1 MDELLVIL
9 GPTATGKS
17 GLGMRL
23 SRHLDGEI
31 VNADA
36 LQVYRELD
44 IGTDKP
50 TTEERELVPH
60 HLIDLKAPEERFSA
74 GEFARAARAVISE
87 VSSRGKSAILV
98 GGSGLYL
105 RALLEGINE
114 IPEVP
119 ARVRSGLRQRL
130 EVEGLA
136 ELRSELR
143 RIDPITEAR
152 LASGDT
158 QRVLRALEVAEAT
171 GTPLSAWL
179 ARELPK
185 RPKIDARK
193 VGLTLPRALLYD
205 RIRSRVESM
214 LDAGW
219 VHEVESLLDRGYS
232 GEEPAFQA
240 IGYRQLVQHL
250 RGGVSLGE
258 AMEDTIRSTRRYAK
272 RQLTWFRKDPA
283 VAWFDASD
291 PKRLDR
297 EVLAWLRS

>member
-1 MDELLVIL
+1 MIL

-23 SRHLDGEI
+23 SADLEGEI

-36 LQVYRELD
+36 LQVYMGLD
-44 IGTDKP
+44 IGTAKP
-50 TTEERELVPH
+50 TTEVRKLVPH
-60 HLIDLKAPEERFSA
+60 HLIDIRKPEEGFSA
-74 GEFARAARAVISE
+74 GEFARVARAVISE
-87 VSSRGKSAILV
+87 LRSRGKSAIMV

-105 RALLEGINE
+105 RALLEGISE
-114 IPEVP
+114 IPDVP
-119 ARVRSGLRQRL
+119 ARVRTKLRKRL

-136 ELRSELR
+136 ALRRELR
-143 RIDPITEAR
+143 RVDPVTEGR

-158 QRVLRALEVAEAT
+158 QRVSRALEVAEAT

-179 ARELPK
+179 ARKPPK
-185 RPKIDARK
+185 RPEIVAKK

-214 LDAGW
+214 LEAGW
-219 VHEVESLLDRGYS
+219 VQEVESLLDRGYS

-240 IGYRQLVQHL
+240 IGYRQLVRHL

-258 AMEDTIRSTRRYAK
+258 AMEHTIRSTRRYAK
-272 RQLTWFRKDPA
+272 RQLTWFRSDPE
-283 VAWFDASD
+283 VVWFDASD
-291 PKRLDR
+291 PDRL
-297 EVLAWLRS
+297 EQKVLAWLKC